1 MPINPLAGYLFA
13 SYLFARYL
21 FARYLFARYLFASYL
36 FRKTPVVAVLST
48 LSTGVLAVDNFSYQ
62 SVPAFNPVMMARAEP
77 TQVNGQLAAMDN
89 GQALIDTEQN
99 RQVGE
104 WALRQING
112 NAALIKDPW
121 LQQSLEQIVWQIN
134 AVAGLNA
141 PMGLVIINDKQINA
155 FAVPSGLIG
164 INVGLLDK
172 AKSLDEIVSVV
183 AHEIAHVSQRHY
195 QHRND
200 EKTKQ
205 LLMQAG
211 GLLAGVAASK
221 IGDGDAAAAVML
233 GSQAMSANAAASYS
247 RGQEREADRI
257 GMQIMNQAGYDV
269 NAMPSFFATLDQQNP
284 VKSNT
289 LIPSFILSHPLT
301 ADRISEAR
309 ARVAT
314 YKRDSQANMA
324 SNRYQSIQQ
333 QRAQLFEQIQWRA
346 RYYGYL
352 VNKADLEQGA
362 KTSKAA
368 KLALINYYIDNGQP
382 KAAQSLM
389 QDFDKDINTLANP
402 LAVVTFSQLAA
413 QQGNVDV
420 AIAKLQQLAAVYPER
435 TDVPRYLSDIYLKYR
450 PTAESGQKVL
460 ALLQPLS
467 KQNPR
472 DVMLWDRLQ
481 QASQLLAKHSSGD
494 EQLIHRINTLRYRA
508 YGELWRN
515 ELKDA
520 VTSLTQAKSL
530 AKQLPSNQSLLA
542 LLNQQINQVQDANR
556 FKPS

>member
-1 MPINPLAGYLFA
+1 MPINPIA
-13 SYLFARYL
+13 SYLS
-21 FARYLFARYLFASYL
+21 ASYL
-36 FRKTPVVAVLST
+36 LRKTSAVAVLST

-62 SVPAFNPVMMARAEP
+62 SVPTFNPVMIASAET
-77 TQVNGQLAAMDN
+77 TQVNGQLASMDN

-141 PMGLVIINDKQINA
+141 PMGIVIINDKQINA

-221 IGDGDAAAAVML
+221 VGDGDAAAAVML

-362 KTSKAA
+362 KTSKGA
-368 KLALINYYIDNGQP
+368 KLALINYYLDNGQP

-389 QDFDKDINTLANP
+389 QDFDEDINTLANP

-420 AIAKLQQLAAVYPER
+420 AIAKLQQLASVYPER

-450 PTAESGQKVL
+450 PTAESGQQVL

-481 QASQLLAKHSSGD
+481 QASQLLAKHRSGN

-542 LLNQQINQVQDANR
+542 LLNQQINQVQDANQ

>member
-1 MPINPLAGYLFA
+1 MPINPLASYLFA
-13 SYLFARYL
+13 S
-21 FARYLFARYLFASYL
+21 YLFASYL

-62 SVPAFNPVMMARAEP
+62 SAPAFNPVMMARAEP

-104 WALRQING
+104 WAFRQING
-112 NAALIKDPW
+112 NAALIQDPW

-221 IGDGDAAAAVML
+221 VGDGDAAAAVML

-362 KTSKAA
+362 KTSEGA
-368 KLALINYYIDNGQP
+368 KLALINYYLDNAQP
-382 KAAQSLM
+382 KAAQSLL
-389 QDFDKDINTLANP
+389 QDFDEDINTLANP

-472 DVMLWDRLQ
+472 DVMVWDRLQ
-481 QASQLLAKHSSGD
+481 QASQLLAKHRSGD

>member
-1 MPINPLAGYLFA
+1 MPINPLASYLFA
-13 SYLFARYL
+13 S
-21 FARYLFARYLFASYL
+21 YLFASYL

-62 SVPAFNPVMMARAEP
+62 SAPAFNPVMMARAEP

-104 WALRQING
+104 WAFRQING
-112 NAALIKDPW
+112 NAALIQDPW

-221 IGDGDAAAAVML
+221 VGDGDAAAAVML

-382 KAAQSLM
+382 KAAQSLL

>member
-1 MPINPLAGYLFA
+1 MPINPLA
-13 SYLFARYL
+13 S
-21 FARYLFARYLFASYL
+21 YLFASYL
-36 FRKTPVVAVLST
+36 FRKTPVVAVLSI

-62 SVPAFNPVMMARAEP
+62 SAPAFNPVMMARAEP

-205 LLMQAG
+205 LLMHAG

-221 IGDGDAAAAVML
+221 VGDGDAAAAVML

-362 KTSKAA
+362 KTSKGA
-368 KLALINYYIDNGQP
+368 KLALINYYLDNGQP

-389 QDFDKDINTLANP
+389 QDFDEDINTLANP

-420 AIAKLQQLAAVYPER
+420 AIAKLQQLASVYPER

-481 QASQLLAKHSSGD
+481 QASQLLAKHSSGN

>member
-1 MPINPLAGYLFA
+1 MPINPFAGYLSA
-13 SYLFARYL
+13 G
-21 FARYLFARYLFASYL
+21 YL

-62 SVPAFNPVMMARAEP
+62 SAPAFNPVMIASAEP
-77 TQVNGQLAAMDN
+77 TKVNSQLASMDN

-221 IGDGDAAAAVML
+221 VGDGDAAAAVML

-362 KTSKAA
+362 KTSEGA
-368 KLALINYYIDNGQP
+368 KLALINYYLDNAQP
-382 KAAQSLM
+382 KAAQSLL

-402 LAVVTFSQLAA
+402 LAVVIFSQLAA

-420 AIAKLQQLAAVYPER
+420 AIAKLQQLASVYPER

-481 QASQLLAKHSSGD
+481 QASQLLAKHRSGD

-542 LLNQQINQVQDANR
+542 LLNQQINQVQDANQ

>member
-1 MPINPLAGYLFA
+1 MPINPLASYLSA
-13 SYLFARYL
+13 SYLL
-21 FARYLFARYLFASYL
+21 
-36 FRKTPVVAVLST
+36 RKTPVVAVLST

-62 SVPAFNPVMMARAEP
+62 SVPNFNPVMIASAEP
-77 TQVNGQLAAMDN
+77 TQVIGQLAAMDN

-172 AKSLDEIVSVV
+172 AKSLDEIVSVI

-221 IGDGDAAAAVML
+221 VGDGDAAAAVML
-233 GSQAMSANAAASYS
+233 GSQAISANAAASYS

-362 KTSKAA
+362 KTSKGA
-368 KLALINYYIDNGQP
+368 KLALINYYLDNGQP

-389 QDFDKDINTLANP
+389 QDFDEDINTLANP

-420 AIAKLQQLAAVYPER
+420 AIAKLQQLASVYPER

-481 QASQLLAKHSSGD
+481 QASQLLAKHGSGD

-515 ELKDA
+515 KLKDA

-530 AKQLPSNQSLLA
+530 AKQPPSNQSLLA
-542 LLNQQINQVQDANR
+542 LLNQQINQVQDANQ

>member
-1 MPINPLAGYLFA
+1 MPINPLAGYL
-13 SYLFARYL
+13 S
-21 FARYLFARYLFASYL
+21 ASYL
-36 FRKTPVVAVLST
+36 FRKTSVVAVLST

-62 SVPAFNPVMMARAEP
+62 SVPAFNSGMIASAEP

-89 GQALIDTEQN
+89 GQALIDTEQK

-141 PMGLVIINDKQINA
+141 PMGIVIINDKQINA

-183 AHEIAHVSQRHY
+183 AHEISHVSQRHY

-221 IGDGDAAAAVML
+221 VGDGDAAAAVML

-368 KLALINYYIDNGQP
+368 KLALINYYLDNGQP

-389 QDFDKDINTLANP
+389 QDFDEDINTLANP

-420 AIAKLQQLAAVYPER
+420 AIAKLQQLASVYPER

-450 PTAESGQKVL
+450 PTAESGQQVL

-481 QASQLLAKHSSGD
+481 QASQLLAKHGSGN

-542 LLNQQINQVQDANR
+542 LLNQQINQVQDANQ

>member
-1 MPINPLAGYLFA
+1 MPINPLASYLSA
-13 SYLFARYL
+13 SYLL
-21 FARYLFARYLFASYL
+21 
-36 FRKTPVVAVLST
+36 RKTLIVAILST

-62 SVPAFNPVMMARAEP
+62 SVPAFNLVMIASAEP
-77 TQVNGQLAAMDN
+77 TQVNSQLASMDN

-221 IGDGDAAAAVML
+221 VGDGDAAAAVML

-362 KTSKAA
+362 KTSEGA
-368 KLALINYYIDNGQP
+368 KLALINYYLDNGQP

-389 QDFDKDINTLANP
+389 QDFDEDINTLANP

-420 AIAKLQQLAAVYPER
+420 AIAKLQQLASVYPER

-450 PTAESGQKVL
+450 PTAESGQQVL

-481 QASQLLAKHSSGD
+481 QASQLLAKHRSGD

-520 VTSLTQAKSL
+520 VTSLTQAKLL

-542 LLNQQINQVQDANR
+542 LLNQQINQVQDANQ

>member
-1 MPINPLAGYLFA
+1 MPINPLA
-13 SYLFARYL
+13 SYLS
-21 FARYLFARYLFASYL
+21 ASYL
-36 FRKTPVVAVLST
+36 FRKTPVVALLST

-62 SVPAFNPVMMARAEP
+62 SVPAFNSAMIASAEP
-77 TQVNGQLAAMDN
+77 TQVNSQLASMDN

-104 WALRQING
+104 WAFRQING

-221 IGDGDAAAAVML
+221 VGDGDAAAAVML
-233 GSQAMSANAAASYS
+233 GSQAISANAAASYS

-362 KTSKAA
+362 KTSKGA
-368 KLALINYYIDNGQP
+368 KLALINYYLDNGQP

-420 AIAKLQQLAAVYPER
+420 AIAKLQQLASVYPER

-450 PTAESGQKVL
+450 PTAESGQQVL

-481 QASQLLAKHSSGD
+481 QASQLLAKHRSGD

-542 LLNQQINQVQDANR
+542 LLNQQINQVQDANQ

>member
-1 MPINPLAGYLFA
+1 MPINPLA
-13 SYLFARYL
+13 S
-21 FARYLFARYLFASYL
+21 YLFARYLFASYL

-62 SVPAFNPVMMARAEP
+62 SAPAFNPVMMARAEP

-481 QASQLLAKHSSGD
+481 QASQLLAKHSSGN

>member
-1 MPINPLAGYLFA
+1 MPINPLASYLSA
-13 SYLFARYL
+13 SYLL
-21 FARYLFARYLFASYL
+21 
-36 FRKTPVVAVLST
+36 RKTLIVAVLST

-62 SVPAFNPVMMARAEP
+62 SVPAFNSAMIASAEP
-77 TQVNGQLAAMDN
+77 TQVNSQLASMDN

-104 WALRQING
+104 WAFRQING

-221 IGDGDAAAAVML
+221 VGDGDAAAAVML
-233 GSQAMSANAAASYS
+233 GSQAISANAAASYS

-362 KTSKAA
+362 KTSKGA
-368 KLALINYYIDNGQP
+368 KLALINYYLDNGQP

-420 AIAKLQQLAAVYPER
+420 AIAKLQQLASVYPER

-450 PTAESGQKVL
+450 PTAESGQQVL

-481 QASQLLAKHSSGD
+481 QASQLLAKHRSGD

-542 LLNQQINQVQDANR
+542 LLNQQINQVQDANQ

>member
-1 MPINPLAGYLFA
+1 MPINPIA
-13 SYLFARYL
+13 SYLS
-21 FARYLFARYLFASYL
+21 ASYL
-36 FRKTPVVAVLST
+36 LRKTSAVAVLST

-62 SVPAFNPVMMARAEP
+62 SVPTFNPVMIASAEP

-221 IGDGDAAAAVML
+221 VGDGDAAAAVML

-362 KTSKAA
+362 KTSKGA
-368 KLALINYYIDNGQP
+368 KLALINYYLDNGQP

-389 QDFDKDINTLANP
+389 QDFDEDINTLANP

-420 AIAKLQQLAAVYPER
+420 AIAKLQQLASVYPER

-450 PTAESGQKVL
+450 PTAESGQQVL

-481 QASQLLAKHSSGD
+481 QASQLLAKHGSGN

-542 LLNQQINQVQDANR
+542 LLNQQINQVQDANQ

>member
-1 MPINPLAGYLFA
+1 MPINPIA
-13 SYLFARYL
+13 SYLS
-21 FARYLFARYLFASYL
+21 ASYL
-36 FRKTPVVAVLST
+36 LRKTSAVAVLST

-62 SVPAFNPVMMARAEP
+62 SVPAFNSGMIASAET
-77 TQVNGQLAAMDN
+77 TQVNGQLASMDN

-221 IGDGDAAAAVML
+221 VGDGDAAAAVML

-362 KTSKAA
+362 KTSEGA
-368 KLALINYYIDNGQP
+368 KLALINYYLDNGQP

-389 QDFDKDINTLANP
+389 QDFDEDINTLANP

-420 AIAKLQQLAAVYPER
+420 AIAKLQQLASVYPER

-450 PTAESGQKVL
+450 PTAESGQQVL

-481 QASQLLAKHSSGD
+481 QASQLLAKHGSGN

-542 LLNQQINQVQDANR
+542 LLNQQINQVQDANQ

>member
-1 MPINPLAGYLFA
+1 MPINPLASYLSA
-13 SYLFARYL
+13 SYLL
-21 FARYLFARYLFASYL
+21 
-36 FRKTPVVAVLST
+36 RKTPVVAILST
-48 LSTGVLAVDNFSYQ
+48 LSASVLAVDNFSYQ
-62 SVPAFNPVMMARAEP
+62 SAPAFNPVMMARAEP
-77 TQVNGQLAAMDN
+77 TKVNSQLAAMDN

-195 QHRND
+195 QRRND

-221 IGDGDAAAAVML
+221 VGDGDAAAAVML

-389 QDFDKDINTLANP
+389 QDFDKDIKTLANP

-413 QQGNVDV
+413 QQGNADV

-481 QASQLLAKHSSGD
+481 QASQLLAKHGSGN

-542 LLNQQINQVQDANR
+542 LLNQQINQVQDANQ

>member
-1 MPINPLAGYLFA
+1 MPINPIA
-13 SYLFARYL
+13 SYLS
-21 FARYLFARYLFASYL
+21 ASYL
-36 FRKTPVVAVLST
+36 LRKTSAVAVLST

-62 SVPAFNPVMMARAEP
+62 SVPTFNPVMIASAEP

-221 IGDGDAAAAVML
+221 VGDGDAAAAVML

-368 KLALINYYIDNGQP
+368 KLALINYYLDNGQP

-389 QDFDKDINTLANP
+389 QDFDEDINTLANP

-420 AIAKLQQLAAVYPER
+420 AIAKLQQLASVYPER

-450 PTAESGQKVL
+450 PTAESGQQVL

-481 QASQLLAKHSSGD
+481 QASQLLAKHGSGN

-542 LLNQQINQVQDANR
+542 LLNQQINQVQDANQ

>member
-1 MPINPLAGYLFA
+1 MPINPLA
-13 SYLFARYL
+13 SYLS
-21 FARYLFARYLFASYL
+21 ASYL
-36 FRKTPVVAVLST
+36 FRKTPVVAILST

-62 SVPAFNPVMMARAEP
+62 SAPAFNPVMIASAEP
-77 TQVNGQLAAMDN
+77 TQVNSQLASMDN

-104 WALRQING
+104 WAFRQING

-221 IGDGDAAAAVML
+221 VGDGDAAAAVML

-324 SNRYQSIQQ
+324 SNRYQPMQQ

-362 KTSKAA
+362 KTSEGA
-368 KLALINYYIDNGQP
+368 KLALINYYLDNGQP

-389 QDFDKDINTLANP
+389 QDFDEDVNTLANP
-402 LAVVTFSQLAA
+402 LAVVIFSQLAA

-420 AIAKLQQLAAVYPER
+420 AISKLQQLASVYPER

-450 PTAESGQKVL
+450 PTAESGQQVL

-481 QASQLLAKHSSGD
+481 QASQLLAKHRSGN

-542 LLNQQINQVQDANR
+542 LLNQQINQVQDANQ

>member
-1 MPINPLAGYLFA
+1 MPINPIA
-13 SYLFARYL
+13 SYLS
-21 FARYLFARYLFASYL
+21 ASYL
-36 FRKTPVVAVLST
+36 LRKTSAVAVLST

-62 SVPAFNPVMMARAEP
+62 SVPAFNPGMIASAEP
-77 TQVNGQLAAMDN
+77 TQVNGQLASMDN

-221 IGDGDAAAAVML
+221 VGDGDAAAAVML

-362 KTSKAA
+362 KTSKGA
-368 KLALINYYIDNGQP
+368 KLALINYYLDNGQP

-389 QDFDKDINTLANP
+389 QDFDEDINTLANP

-420 AIAKLQQLAAVYPER
+420 AIAKLQQLASVYPER

-450 PTAESGQKVL
+450 PTAESGQQVL

-481 QASQLLAKHSSGD
+481 QASQLLAKHGSGN

-542 LLNQQINQVQDANR
+542 LLNQQINQVQDANQ

>member
-1 MPINPLAGYLFA
+1 MPINPFAGYLSA
-13 SYLFARYL
+13 G
-21 FARYLFARYLFASYL
+21 YL
-36 FRKTPVVAVLST
+36 FRKTPVVALLST

-62 SVPAFNPVMMARAEP
+62 STPAFNPVMITSAEP
-77 TQVNGQLAAMDN
+77 TKVNSQLAAMDN

-221 IGDGDAAAAVML
+221 VGDGDAAAAVML

-362 KTSKAA
+362 KTSKGA
-368 KLALINYYIDNGQP
+368 KLALINYYLDNAQP
-382 KAAQSLM
+382 KAAQSLL

-420 AIAKLQQLAAVYPER
+420 AIAKLQQLASVYPER

-481 QASQLLAKHSSGD
+481 QASQLLAKHGSGD

-542 LLNQQINQVQDANR
+542 LLNQQINQVQDANQ

>member
-1 MPINPLAGYLFA
+1 MPINPLA
-13 SYLFARYL
+13 SYLS
-21 FARYLFARYLFASYL
+21 ASYL
-36 FRKTPVVAVLST
+36 FRKTPVVALLST

-62 SVPAFNPVMMARAEP
+62 SVPAFNSAMIASAEP
-77 TQVNGQLAAMDN
+77 TQVNSQLASMDN

-104 WALRQING
+104 WAFRQING

-221 IGDGDAAAAVML
+221 VGDGDAAAAVML
-233 GSQAMSANAAASYS
+233 GSQAISANAAASYS

-362 KTSKAA
+362 KTSKGA
-368 KLALINYYIDNGQP
+368 KLALINYYLDNGQP

-420 AIAKLQQLAAVYPER
+420 AIAKLQQLASVYPER

-472 DVMLWDRLQ
+472 DVMVWDRLQ
-481 QASQLLAKHSSGD
+481 QASQLLAKHRSGD

-508 YGELWRN
+508 YSELWRN

-542 LLNQQINQVQDANR
+542 LLNQQINQVQDANQ

>member
-1 MPINPLAGYLFA
+1 MPINPLA
-13 SYLFARYL
+13 SYLS
-21 FARYLFARYLFASYL
+21 ASYL
-36 FRKTPVVAVLST
+36 FRKTPVVALLST

-62 SVPAFNPVMMARAEP
+62 SAPAFNPVMIASAEP
-77 TQVNGQLAAMDN
+77 TKVNSQLASMDN

-104 WALRQING
+104 WAFRQING

-221 IGDGDAAAAVML
+221 VGDGDAAAAVML

-324 SNRYQSIQQ
+324 SNRYQLIQQ

-362 KTSKAA
+362 KTSKGA
-368 KLALINYYIDNGQP
+368 KLALINYYLDNGQP

-420 AIAKLQQLAAVYPER
+420 AIAKLQQLASVYPER

-472 DVMLWDRLQ
+472 DVMVWDRLQ
-481 QASQLLAKHSSGD
+481 QASQLLAKHRSGD

-542 LLNQQINQVQDANR
+542 LLNQQINQVQDANQ

>member
-1 MPINPLAGYLFA
+1 MPINPLASYLSA
-13 SYLFARYL
+13 SYLL
-21 FARYLFARYLFASYL
+21 
-36 FRKTPVVAVLST
+36 RKTLIVAILST
-48 LSTGVLAVDNFSYQ
+48 LSTAVFALDNFSYQ
-62 SVPAFNPVMMARAEP
+62 SAPAFNPVMIASAEP
-77 TQVNGQLAAMDN
+77 TKVNSQLASMDN

-221 IGDGDAAAAVML
+221 VGDGDAAAAVML

-362 KTSKAA
+362 KTSKGA
-368 KLALINYYIDNGQP
+368 KLALINYYLDNGQP

-420 AIAKLQQLAAVYPER
+420 AIAKLQQLASVYPER

-450 PTAESGQKVL
+450 PTAESGQQVL

-481 QASQLLAKHSSGD
+481 QASQLLAKHRSGD

-520 VTSLTQAKSL
+520 VTSLTQAKLL

-542 LLNQQINQVQDANR
+542 LLNQQINQVQDANQ

>member
-1 MPINPLAGYLFA
+1 MPINPIAGYL
-13 SYLFARYL
+13 S
-21 FARYLFARYLFASYL
+21 ASYL
-36 FRKTPVVAVLST
+36 FRKTSVVAVLST

-62 SVPAFNPVMMARAEP
+62 SVPTFNPVMIASAET
-77 TQVNGQLAAMDN
+77 TQVNGQLASMDN

-172 AKSLDEIVSVV
+172 AKSLDEIVSVI

-221 IGDGDAAAAVML
+221 VGDGDAAAAVML

-362 KTSKAA
+362 KTSKGA
-368 KLALINYYIDNGQP
+368 KLALINYYLDNGQP
-382 KAAQSLM
+382 KAAQSLL

-420 AIAKLQQLAAVYPER
+420 AVAKLQQLASVYPER

-472 DVMLWDRLQ
+472 DVMVWDRLQ
-481 QASQLLAKHSSGD
+481 QASQLLAKHRSGD

-542 LLNQQINQVQDANR
+542 LLNQQINQVQDANQ

>member
-1 MPINPLAGYLFA
+1 MPINPLA
-13 SYLFARYL
+13 SYLS
-21 FARYLFARYLFASYL
+21 ASYL
-36 FRKTPVVAVLST
+36 FRKTPVVALLST

-62 SVPAFNPVMMARAEP
+62 SAPAFNPVMIASAEP
-77 TQVNGQLAAMDN
+77 TQVNSQLASMDN

-221 IGDGDAAAAVML
+221 VGDGDAAAAVML

-362 KTSKAA
+362 KTSKGA
-368 KLALINYYIDNGQP
+368 KLALINYYLDNGQP

-420 AIAKLQQLAAVYPER
+420 AIAKLQQLASVYPER

-472 DVMLWDRLQ
+472 DVMVWDRLQ
-481 QASQLLAKHSSGD
+481 QASQLLAKHRSGD

-542 LLNQQINQVQDANR
+542 LLNQQINQVQDANQ

>member
-1 MPINPLAGYLFA
+1 MPINPLA
-13 SYLFARYL
+13 SYLS
-21 FARYLFARYLFASYL
+21 ASYL
-36 FRKTPVVAVLST
+36 FRKTPVVALLST

-62 SVPAFNPVMMARAEP
+62 SVPAFNSAMIASAEP
-77 TQVNGQLAAMDN
+77 TQVNSQLASMDN

-221 IGDGDAAAAVML
+221 VGDGDAAAAVML

-362 KTSKAA
+362 KTSEGA
-368 KLALINYYIDNGQP
+368 KLALINYYLDNGQP

-420 AIAKLQQLAAVYPER
+420 AIAKLQQLASVYPER

-450 PTAESGQKVL
+450 PTAESGQQVL

-472 DVMLWDRLQ
+472 DVMVWDRLQ
-481 QASQLLAKHSSGD
+481 QASQLLAKHRSGD

-508 YGELWRN
+508 YSELWRN

-542 LLNQQINQVQDANR
+542 LLNQQINQVQDANQ

>member
-1 MPINPLAGYLFA
+1 MPINPFAGYL
-13 SYLFARYL
+13 S
-21 FARYLFARYLFASYL
+21 ASYL

-62 SVPAFNPVMMARAEP
+62 SAPAFNPVMIASAEP
-77 TQVNGQLAAMDN
+77 TKVNSQLASMDN

-221 IGDGDAAAAVML
+221 VGDGDAAAAVML

-362 KTSKAA
+362 KTSKGA
-368 KLALINYYIDNGQP
+368 KLALINYYLDNGQP

-420 AIAKLQQLAAVYPER
+420 AIAKLQQLASVYPER

-481 QASQLLAKHSSGD
+481 QASQLLAKHRSGD

-542 LLNQQINQVQDANR
+542 LLNQQINQVQDANQ

>member
-1 MPINPLAGYLFA
+1 MPINPLASYLFA
-13 SYLFARYL
+13 SYL
-21 FARYLFARYLFASYL
+21 S
-36 FRKTPVVAVLST
+36 RKTPVVAVLST

-62 SVPAFNPVMMARAEP
+62 SAPAFNPVMMARAEP

-172 AKSLDEIVSVV
+172 AKSLDEIVSVI

-195 QHRND
+195 QHRSD

-481 QASQLLAKHSSGD
+481 QASQLLAKHSSGN

-542 LLNQQINQVQDANR
+542 LLNQQINQVQDANQ

>member
-1 MPINPLAGYLFA
+1 MPINPLS
-13 SYLFARYL
+13 SYLS
-21 FARYLFARYLFASYL
+21 ASYL

-62 SVPAFNPVMMARAEP
+62 SVPNFNPVMIASAEP
-77 TQVNGQLAAMDN
+77 TKVNSQLASMDN

-121 LQQSLEQIVWQIN
+121 FQQSLEQIVWQIN

-221 IGDGDAAAAVML
+221 VGDGDAAAAVML

-324 SNRYQSIQQ
+324 SKRYQPIQQ

-362 KTSKAA
+362 KTSKGA
-368 KLALINYYIDNGQP
+368 KLALINYYIDNGQL

-420 AIAKLQQLAAVYPER
+420 AIAKLQQLASVYPER

-450 PTAESGQKVL
+450 PTAESGQQVL

-481 QASQLLAKHSSGD
+481 QASQLLAKHRSGD

-542 LLNQQINQVQDANR
+542 LLNQQINQVQDANQ

>member
-1 MPINPLAGYLFA
+1 MPINPLAGYL
-13 SYLFARYL
+13 S
-21 FARYLFARYLFASYL
+21 ASYL
-36 FRKTPVVAVLST
+36 FRKTSVVAVLST

-62 SVPAFNPVMMARAEP
+62 SVPAFNSGMIASAEP

-221 IGDGDAAAAVML
+221 VGDGDAAAAVML

-324 SNRYQSIQQ
+324 SNRYQPIQQ

-362 KTSKAA
+362 KTSKGA
-368 KLALINYYIDNGQP
+368 KLALINYYLDNGQP

-389 QDFDKDINTLANP
+389 QDFDEDINTLANP

-420 AIAKLQQLAAVYPER
+420 AIAKLQQLASVYPER

-450 PTAESGQKVL
+450 PTAESGQQVL

-481 QASQLLAKHSSGD
+481 QASQLLAKHGSGN

-542 LLNQQINQVQDANR
+542 LLNQQINQVQDANQ

>member
-1 MPINPLAGYLFA
+1 MPINPFAGYLSA
-13 SYLFARYL
+13 G
-21 FARYLFARYLFASYL
+21 YL

-62 SVPAFNPVMMARAEP
+62 SAPAFNPVMITSAEP
-77 TQVNGQLAAMDN
+77 TKVNSQLASMDN

-221 IGDGDAAAAVML
+221 VGDGDAAAAVML

-362 KTSKAA
+362 KTSQGA
-368 KLALINYYIDNGQP
+368 KLALINYYLDNAQP

-389 QDFDKDINTLANP
+389 QDFDEDINTLANP

-420 AIAKLQQLAAVYPER
+420 AIAKLQQLASVYPER

-472 DVMLWDRLQ
+472 DVMVWDRLQ
-481 QASQLLAKHSSGD
+481 QASQLLAKHRSGD

-542 LLNQQINQVQDANR
+542 LLNQQINQVQDANQ

>member
-1 MPINPLAGYLFA
+1 MPINPLA
-13 SYLFARYL
+13 SYLSARYL
-21 FARYLFARYLFASYL
+21 L
-36 FRKTPVVAVLST
+36 RKTPVVAVLST

-62 SVPAFNPVMMARAEP
+62 SVPAFNSVMIASAEP
-77 TQVNGQLAAMDN
+77 TQVNGQLASMDN

-221 IGDGDAAAAVML
+221 VGDGDAAAAVML

-362 KTSKAA
+362 KTSEGA
-368 KLALINYYIDNGQP
+368 KLALINYYLDNGQP

-413 QQGNVDV
+413 QQGNVDM
-420 AIAKLQQLAAVYPER
+420 AIAKLQQLASVYPER

-472 DVMLWDRLQ
+472 DVMVWDRLQ
-481 QASQLLAKHSSGD
+481 QASQLLAKHRSGD

-542 LLNQQINQVQDANR
+542 LLNQQINQVQDANQ

>member
-1 MPINPLAGYLFA
+1 MPINPLTSYLSA
-13 SYLFARYL
+13 SYSL
-21 FARYLFARYLFASYL
+21 
-36 FRKTPVVAVLST
+36 RKTSVVAVLST

-62 SVPAFNPVMMARAEP
+62 SVPTFNPVMIASAET
-77 TQVNGQLAAMDN
+77 TQVNGQLASMDN

-221 IGDGDAAAAVML
+221 VGDGDAAAAVML

-362 KTSKAA
+362 KTSKGA
-368 KLALINYYIDNGQP
+368 KLALINYYLDNGQP

-389 QDFDKDINTLANP
+389 QDFDEDINTLANP

-420 AIAKLQQLAAVYPER
+420 AIAKLQQLASVYPER

-450 PTAESGQKVL
+450 PTAESGQQVL

-481 QASQLLAKHSSGD
+481 QASQLLAKHGSGN

-542 LLNQQINQVQDANR
+542 LLNQQINQVQDANQ

>member
-1 MPINPLAGYLFA
+1 MPINPFA
-13 SYLFARYL
+13 SYLS
-21 FARYLFARYLFASYL
+21 ASYL
-36 FRKTPVVAVLST
+36 LRKTSAVAVLST

-62 SVPAFNPVMMARAEP
+62 SAPAFNPVMIASAEP
-77 TQVNGQLAAMDN
+77 TKVNSQLASMDN

-221 IGDGDAAAAVML
+221 VGDGDAAAAVML
-233 GSQAMSANAAASYS
+233 GSQAISANAAASYS

-362 KTSKAA
+362 KTSKGA
-368 KLALINYYIDNGQP
+368 KLALINYYLDNGQP

-420 AIAKLQQLAAVYPER
+420 AIAKLQQLASVYPER

-472 DVMLWDRLQ
+472 DVMVWDRLQ
-481 QASQLLAKHSSGD
+481 QASQLLAKHRSGD

-542 LLNQQINQVQDANR
+542 LLNQQINQVQDANQ

>member
-1 MPINPLAGYLFA
+1 MPINPIA
-13 SYLFARYL
+13 SYLS
-21 FARYLFARYLFASYL
+21 ASYL
-36 FRKTPVVAVLST
+36 LRKTSAVAVLST

-62 SVPAFNPVMMARAEP
+62 SVPTFNPVMIASAET
-77 TQVNGQLAAMDN
+77 TQVNGQLASMDN

-221 IGDGDAAAAVML
+221 VGDGDAAAAVML
-233 GSQAMSANAAASYS
+233 GSQAISANAAASYS

-362 KTSKAA
+362 KTSKGA
-368 KLALINYYIDNGQP
+368 KLALINYYLDNGQP

-389 QDFDKDINTLANP
+389 QDFDEDINTLANP

-420 AIAKLQQLAAVYPER
+420 AIAKLQQLASVYPER

-450 PTAESGQKVL
+450 PTAESGQQVL

-481 QASQLLAKHSSGD
+481 QASQLLAKHGSGN

-542 LLNQQINQVQDANR
+542 LLNQQINQVQDANQ

>member
-1 MPINPLAGYLFA
+1 MPINPLA
-13 SYLFARYL
+13 SYLSAG
-21 FARYLFARYLFASYL
+21 YL
-36 FRKTPVVAVLST
+36 FRKMPVVALLST

-62 SVPAFNPVMMARAEP
+62 SAPAFNPVMIASAEP
-77 TQVNGQLAAMDN
+77 TRVNSQLASMDN

-172 AKSLDEIVSVV
+172 AKSLDEIVSVI

-221 IGDGDAAAAVML
+221 VGDGDAAAAVML

-324 SNRYQSIQQ
+324 SNRYQSIQR

-362 KTSKAA
+362 KTSKGA
-368 KLALINYYIDNGQP
+368 KLALINYYLDNGQP

-389 QDFDKDINTLANP
+389 QDFDKDINTLTNP

-420 AIAKLQQLAAVYPER
+420 AIAKLQQLASVYPER

-472 DVMLWDRLQ
+472 DVMVWDRLQ

-542 LLNQQINQVQDANR
+542 LLNQQINQVQDANQ

>member
-1 MPINPLAGYLFA
+1 MPINPLASYLSA
-13 SYLFARYL
+13 SYLL
-21 FARYLFARYLFASYL
+21 
-36 FRKTPVVAVLST
+36 RKTLIVAILST

-62 SVPAFNPVMMARAEP
+62 SAPAFNPVMIASAEP
-77 TQVNGQLAAMDN
+77 TKVNSQLASMDN

-172 AKSLDEIVSVV
+172 AKSLDEIVSVI

-221 IGDGDAAAAVML
+221 VGDGDAAAAVML

-362 KTSKAA
+362 KTSKGA
-368 KLALINYYIDNGQP
+368 KLALINYYLDNGQP

-420 AIAKLQQLAAVYPER
+420 AIAKLQQLASVYPER

-481 QASQLLAKHSSGD
+481 QASQLLAKHRSGD

-542 LLNQQINQVQDANR
+542 LLNQQINQVQDANQ

>member
-1 MPINPLAGYLFA
+1 MPINPLAGYL
-13 SYLFARYL
+13 S
-21 FARYLFARYLFASYL
+21 ASYL
-36 FRKTPVVAVLST
+36 FRKTPVVAVLTT
-48 LSTGVLAVDNFSYQ
+48 LSTGVLAVDNFSYK
-62 SVPAFNPVMMARAEP
+62 SAPAFNPVMMASAEP
-77 TQVNGQLAAMDN
+77 TKVNSQLAAMDN

-221 IGDGDAAAAVML
+221 VGDGDAAAAVML

-362 KTSKAA
+362 KTSKGA
-368 KLALINYYIDNGQP
+368 KLALINYYLDNGQP

-420 AIAKLQQLAAVYPER
+420 AIAKLQQLASVYPER

-481 QASQLLAKHSSGD
+481 QASQLLAKHRSGN

-542 LLNQQINQVQDANR
+542 LLNQQINQVQDANQ

>member
-1 MPINPLAGYLFA
+1 MPINPLA
-13 SYLFARYL
+13 SYLS
-21 FARYLFARYLFASYL
+21 ASYL

-62 SVPAFNPVMMARAEP
+62 SVPNFNPVMIASAEP
-77 TQVNGQLAAMDN
+77 PKINSQLASMDN

-221 IGDGDAAAAVML
+221 VGDGDAAAAVML

-362 KTSKAA
+362 KTSEGA
-368 KLALINYYIDNGQP
+368 KLALINYYLDNGQP

-389 QDFDKDINTLANP
+389 QDFDEDINTLANP
-402 LAVVTFSQLAA
+402 LAVVIFSQLAA
-413 QQGNVDV
+413 QQGNIDV
-420 AIAKLQQLAAVYPER
+420 AIAKLQQLASVYPER

-481 QASQLLAKHSSGD
+481 QASQLLAKHRSGD

-542 LLNQQINQVQDANR
+542 LLNQQINQVQDANQ

>member
-1 MPINPLAGYLFA
+1 MPINPFAGYLSA
-13 SYLFARYL
+13 G
-21 FARYLFARYLFASYL
+21 YL
-36 FRKTPVVAVLST
+36 FRKTPVVALLST

-62 SVPAFNPVMMARAEP
+62 SVLAFNPVMIASAEP
-77 TQVNGQLAAMDN
+77 TQVNGQLASMDN

-141 PMGLVIINDKQINA
+141 PMGLAIINDKQINA

-221 IGDGDAAAAVML
+221 VGDGDAAAAVML

-362 KTSKAA
+362 KTSKGA
-368 KLALINYYIDNGQP
+368 KLALINYYLDNAQP
-382 KAAQSLM
+382 KAAQSLL

-420 AIAKLQQLAAVYPER
+420 AIAKLQQLASVYPER

-472 DVMLWDRLQ
+472 DVMVWDRLQ
-481 QASQLLAKHSSGD
+481 QASQLLAKHRSGD

-542 LLNQQINQVQDANR
+542 LLNQQINQVQEANQ

>member
-1 MPINPLAGYLFA
+1 MPINPLA
-13 SYLFARYL
+13 S
-21 FARYLFARYLFASYL
+21 YLFARYLFASYL

-62 SVPAFNPVMMARAEP
+62 SAPAFNPVMMARAEP

-172 AKSLDEIVSVV
+172 AKSLDEIVSVI

-195 QHRND
+195 QHRSD

-211 GLLAGVAASK
+211 GLLGGVAASK

-324 SNRYQSIQQ
+324 SNRYQSIQN

-481 QASQLLAKHSSGD
+481 QASQLLAKHGSGD

-542 LLNQQINQVQDANR
+542 LLNQQINQVQDANQ